1 MTATTTR
8 VHLSRVSDITP
19 GSIVRLG
26 GEGLYKV
33 ITPRI
38 LECCHTGGWVYDA
51 SLYGYD
57 NAEPVRVEF
66 IGNQADPHTR
76 AIIEEEKPCRA

>member
-1 MTATTTR
+1 MIATTTR
-8 VHLSRVSDITP
+8 VQLSRVDQITP

-26 GEGLYKV
+26 GGGLFKV

-51 SLYGYD
+51 SLYGYPD
-57 NAEPVRVEF
+57 AEPVQVEF
-66 IGNQADPHTR
+66 IGNQADPHVR
-76 AIIEEEKPCRA
+76 DIIEEEGKK